1 MVYLKYQNI
10 YQYILHPEEQEISTE
25 EWEEFT
31 TDCMQ
36 IIAINYRRLK
46 IPRED
51 LASNQFVIEDTLCH
65 LLKIISEKIHTYNN
79 EKATF
84 KTWINGYIKNL
95 VKEFSNRKYPFD
107 RDITFSELNK
117 NSDVDIF
124 DLLLSIPDNERP
136 EQLLL
141 FKEAQKELK
150 LALEKLSSNQYKVIY
165 YRCFKGYSVEK
176 TAEIMKTTKDR
187 ISNILNKARERLK
200 IHLEELGWD
209 VQKYK
214 RKAN

>member
-1 MVYLKYQNI
+1 MLKYQNI
-10 YQYILHPEEQEISTE
+10 YQYLLQPEEQELSPG
-25 EWEEFT
+25 EWKEFC

-36 IIAINYRRLK
+36 MIKINYKKLK

-51 LASNQFVIEDTLCH
+51 LASNNYVIEDTFSH
-65 LLKIISEKIHTYNN
+65 LLKTISQKIHTYNP

-84 KTWINGYIKNL
+84 KTWINGYIKKIVL
-95 VKEFSNRKYPFD
+95 HFSNRLYPFD
-107 RDITFSELNK
+107 EDVLLSDLNK

-124 DLLLSIPDNERP
+124 DLLLSIPADERP

-141 FKEAQKELK
+141 FKEGLK
-150 LALEKLSSNQYKVIY
+150 DLELALNKLSSNQYKVLD
-165 YRCFKGYSVEK
+165 YRCFKGYSVEE
-176 TAEIMKTTKDR
+176 TAKAMNTTKDR
-187 ISNILNKARERLK
+187 ISNTLNKARERLK
-200 IHLEELGWD
+200 IHLEEMGWD